1 MSHENVEIIHAGYQA
16 FIAGD
21 FAQVFALLDPD
32 VTWAAA
38 EHGPWDCESREE
50 VLRVLSERWQED
62 YRIELEECRPAD
74 DSVFVSFRAAGFEEP
89 SRVEDAAGRRFAVD
103 RYFTVGR
110 FYAVVTIRDG
120 RVVHVQDYRRRE
132 DALDAVGLAD
142 DDLAGP
148 PPDR

>member
-1 MSHENVEIIHAGYQA
+1 MSQENVEIIHAGYQA

-21 FAQVFALLDPD
+21 FERLFGLLDPE

-38 EHGPWDCESREE
+38 EHGPWDCESRDE
-50 VLRVLSERWQED
+50 VLQVLSRRFLES
-62 YRIELEECRPAD
+62 YGIELEECRPAGD
-74 DSVFVSFRAAGFEEP
+74 CVFVSFRAAGFEEP

-120 RVVHVQDYRRRE
+120 KVVHVEDYRRRQ
-132 DALDAVGLAD
+132 DALDAVGLSD
-142 DDLAGP
+142 DDLADP
-148 PPDR
+148 PAGR